1 MANGCLRKIAT
12 RDMLVGMGHED
23 YHCSVCHKW
32 LDQEPRMCSDKRT
45 CYYCYM
51 EIQIKRPEKCPVCE
65 ETFEPDEHFVKDKRA
80 AKDMKRSTA
89 KCCTC
94 GREMAMSALRE
105 HQEECGGVESLP
117 QQIDERGPPED
128 HCPTQMHVD
137 EQDPPE
143 DPAQEEGK
151 GSNEPIIS
159 CLYKM
164 FGCDFQQ
171 NLIDKSKEQKV
182 TPVFGYNFRPTHS
195 IEYKSVD
202 AKVKDWATNL
212 LFLVIPVHKIH
223 ACNNIPQ
230 VSAKTSSSSER
241 FKSYSYHN

>member
-164 FGCDFQQ
+164 FGCDFQGTNHQVKCHLKNVPTPKCRLAQLQQ
-171 NLIDKSKEQKV
+171 NALLAYIQQLQDTLERIQELQSLVPQNRPKE
-182 TPVFGYNFRPTHS
+182 
-195 IEYKSVD
+195 
-202 AKVKDWATNL
+202 
-212 LFLVIPVHKIH
+212 
-223 ACNNIPQ
+223 
-230 VSAKTSSSSER
+230 
-241 FKSYSYHN
+241 